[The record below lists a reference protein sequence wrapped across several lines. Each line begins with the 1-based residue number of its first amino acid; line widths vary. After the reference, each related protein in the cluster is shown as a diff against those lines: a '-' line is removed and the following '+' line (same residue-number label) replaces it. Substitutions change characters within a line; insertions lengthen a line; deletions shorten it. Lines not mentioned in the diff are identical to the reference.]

1 MEHEWTRIPVPIA
14 AEQDRRDLCAILAAN
29 GLEVRI
35 VRVKTTN
42 RGTPKRYIEYRDSG
56 LTKDKLEVA
65 IAET

>member
-1 MEHEWTRIPVPIA
+1 MPDSDWIRLPCPVP

-42 RGTPKRYIEYRDSG
+42 RGTPRRYIEYRPGPPKELMEISG
-56 LTKDKLEVA
+56 TEA
-65 IAET
+65 

>member
-1 MEHEWTRIPVPIA
+1 MDLEWTRIPVPIA
-14 AEQDRRDLCAILAAN
+14 AEQDRRELCCIFAAN

-56 LTKDKLEVA
+56 LTKDKLELSVT
-65 IAET
+65 ET